1 MKKVTYSLYRRVR
14 RQAENGFDS
23 AEIAKANGLSE
34 FQVLEIITTKFTRLS
49 DESEVD
55 KELRVKLNEAS
66 EASIGIQTKPKS
78 DAPSPRNLKIIELRK
93 KGKTLDEIGSEVH
106 ITRERVRQILKK
118 YAADLDFEEIRNE
131 QRFEQSEKFRSEN
144 DEIFRSISLNWEK
157 YQYLKIQD
165 LSLIFKVPEWRI
177 RRCIS
182 KIQNVYLQANEE
194 RKTSQFWTDDQ
205 CIKSLQNAATYAFP
219 LTVTKYRKL
228 LDSGEIQGPTPP
240 LYWQRFGSWVKAC
253 ELAGVEYGEAVRE
266 YNRTWND
273 TELITFAR
281 KFMPSREDGKSSL
294 EKYEEWRRLPNIEG
308 PSMALLRLRL
318 GSWSEIR
325 VLALELKSEE
335 FQMTKFNE
343 LRADE
348 Q

>member
-1 MKKVTYSLYRRVR
+1 MKKVTYALYKRVR
-14 RQAENGFDS
+14 RQAENGLDS
-23 AEIAKANGLSE
+23 SEIAKANGLSE
-34 FQVLEIITTKFTRLS
+34 FQVLEIITTKYTKLS
-49 DESEVD
+49 DESEID
-55 KELRVKLNEAS
+55 KELRLILTEAS
-66 EASIGIQTKPKS
+66 DAIVETQTKPKTEIL
-78 DAPSPRNLKIIELRK
+78 SPRNLRIIELRK
-93 KGKTLDEIGSEVH
+93 KGKTLDEIGKEVN

-131 QRFEQSEKFRSEN
+131 QRVEQDGKFKEDN
-144 DEIFRSISLNWEK
+144 EEIFRLISLNWEK
-157 YQYLKIQD
+157 YQYLKFQD
-165 LSLIFKVPEWRI
+165 LSQILSVPEWRI

-182 KIQNVYLQANEE
+182 RIQYVYLHANEE
-194 RKTSQFWTDDQ
+194 RKIAQFWTDEQ
-205 CIKSLQNAATYAFP
+205 CLKSLQNAATYAFP
-219 LTVTKYRKL
+219 LTVTKYRRL
-228 LDSGEIQGPTPP
+228 LDSGEVQGPTPP
-240 LYWQRFGSWVKAC
+240 LYWQRFGSWVQAC

-281 KFMPSREDGKSSL
+281 RFMHSREDGKWSL

-335 FQMTKFNE
+335 FDMHKFSE
-343 LRADE
+343 LRSDE
-348 Q
+348 